1 MYVLYVC
8 ARVCVCVYAR
18 DREEDR
24 HIPHLKVETCV
35 YMYVCMLVRVR
46 TYVLSISSPIFPTF
60 LQTQADEHSDDLH
73 DGATSIDQRASE
85 RASERERK
93 IERERQRREK
103 DRDIITRRK

>member
-8 ARVCVCVYAR
+8 SRVCVCVYAR

-35 YMYVCMLVRVR
+35 CMYVCMLVRVR

-85 RASERERK
+85 RERK